1 MFRPTARITALSA
14 VLGALGL
21 LLAYA
26 PALAERPSPEEI
38 KSSWCDD
45 SRSRQ
50 PDDRY
55 LACEVREIH
64 LDARR
69 SLAVDGGVNGGVKV
83 YGWNG
88 DGILVLAKVE
98 AWSDSERDAEDALS
112 KVEIETGQTIEATG
126 PRRSSGWWHDGTS
139 WAVSYRIF
147 VPLRTDLSLR
157 THNGGIGVEGVTG
170 KMDFEA
176 LNGALALSEVAGDV
190 RGRTTNGSLA
200 VSLDGTRWSGE
211 GLDLKT
217 TNGSVN
223 LRIPDGYNANLE
235 TGTTNGRMRID
246 FPVTVR
252 GDLGRR
258 IHTSLGEGGA
268 TIRAITTNGAV
279 RVRRIG

>member
-1 MFRPTARITALSA
+1 MFRPIARIAALST

-26 PALAERPSPEEI
+26 PARAERPSPEDI

-45 SRSRQ
+45 SRSRHG
-50 PDDRY
+50 DDRY
-55 LACEVREIH
+55 VACEVREIH
-64 LDARR
+64 LDARG
-69 SLAVDGGVNGGVKV
+69 SLSVDGGVNGGVKV
-83 YGWNG
+83 YGWDG

-98 AWSDSERDAEDALS
+98 AWSDSRKDAEDALPR
-112 KVEIETGQTIEATG
+112 VEIETGQTIEATG
-126 PRRSSGWWHDGTS
+126 PRRSSGWFHDGTS
-139 WAVSYRIF
+139 WSVSYRIF
-147 VPLRTDLSLR
+147 VPQRTDLSLR
-157 THNGGIGVEGVTG
+157 TRNGGIGIEGVTG
-170 KMDFEA
+170 RMDFEA
-176 LNGALALSEVAGDV
+176 QNGALALSDVAGDV

-200 VSLDGTRWSGE
+200 VWLDGTRWSGE

-223 LRIPDGYNANLE
+223 LRIPDGYNADLE

-246 FPVTVR
+246 FPVTLR
-252 GDLGRR
+252 GDLSRHIR
-258 IHTSLGEGGA
+258 TSLGKGGA